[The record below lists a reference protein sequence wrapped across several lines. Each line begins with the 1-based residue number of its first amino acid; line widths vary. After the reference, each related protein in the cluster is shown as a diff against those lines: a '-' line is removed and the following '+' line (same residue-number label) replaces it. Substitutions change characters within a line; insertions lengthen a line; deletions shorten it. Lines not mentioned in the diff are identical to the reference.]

1 MNSIFLI
8 GLIFILTIFLFN
20 YLIYRKKRDIY
31 LNAGKKW
38 DKIVKELSSR
48 K

>member
-20 YLIYRKKRDIY
+20 YLIYRKKRNVY
-31 LNAGKKW
+31 FKAGKKW